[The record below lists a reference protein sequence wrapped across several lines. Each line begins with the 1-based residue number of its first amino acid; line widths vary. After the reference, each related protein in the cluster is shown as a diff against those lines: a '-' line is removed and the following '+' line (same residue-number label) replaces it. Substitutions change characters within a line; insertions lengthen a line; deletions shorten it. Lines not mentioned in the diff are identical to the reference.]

1 LTVGV
6 SPAEEKNMKNEE
18 HAPYSLTTRKGS
30 PFIYVQ
36 FWNEELQKYESARST
51 GKTTKKAAGNVAIAW
66 LKEFNGPPPVDRKE
80 EDADRVLVTTMRKFL
95 EKKGLVDKKE
105 NLSTERILHLVSLHL
120 MGETFESQNPVFTD
134 YLLDFWDWESS
145 MYVKDKLDNGQ
156 RIGKQYVRSNQQKIR
171 QYAIPFFGSMRIK
184 SVTTHQLEKFKN
196 TLPRKTEDKD
206 GLSASSINSIVS
218 CVGTAL
224 AEASRLG
231 IILENPSLGMR
242 KLVKRGQPRGILE
255 SSEVSKLF
263 ALSWDDKRCK
273 LASQVAACHGL
284 RAGEIGALRIEDIDS
299 DKKVI
304 KVNHSWDRQNRCLKT
319 PKNGQARYVYTEES
333 IIKELIQLHN
343 ENPHNNGFI
352 FWNLDKDN
360 EPMNLDNF
368 RDSLQKMLL
377 KIGLSKSEQESRKID
392 FHSWRHFSNSMLRG
406 AIPDS
411 LLRQVIGHN
420 SQEMTDRYSHLSEQQ
435 GNEYRNSVKE
445 HILPF
450 VLGEVSA

>member
-1 LTVGV
+1 
-6 SPAEEKNMKNEE
+6 MKNEE

-242 KLVKRGQPRGILE
+242 KLVKRGQPRGIL
-255 SSEVSKLF
+255 
-263 ALSWDDKRCK
+263 
-273 LASQVAACHGL
+273 
-284 RAGEIGALRIEDIDS
+284 
-299 DKKVI
+299 
-304 KVNHSWDRQNRCLKT
+304 
-319 PKNGQARYVYTEES
+319 
-333 IIKELIQLHN
+333 
-343 ENPHNNGFI
+343 
-352 FWNLDKDN
+352 
-360 EPMNLDNF
+360 
-368 RDSLQKMLL
+368 
-377 KIGLSKSEQESRKID
+377 
-392 FHSWRHFSNSMLRG
+392 
-406 AIPDS
+406 
-411 LLRQVIGHN
+411 
-420 SQEMTDRYSHLSEQQ
+420 
-435 GNEYRNSVKE
+435 
-445 HILPF
+445 
-450 VLGEVSA
+450 